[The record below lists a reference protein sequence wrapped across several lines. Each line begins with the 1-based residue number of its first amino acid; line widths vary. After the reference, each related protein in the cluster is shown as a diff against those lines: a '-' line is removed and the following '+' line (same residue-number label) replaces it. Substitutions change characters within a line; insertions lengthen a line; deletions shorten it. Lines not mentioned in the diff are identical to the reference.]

1 MARIARPKLR
11 TLALVAAPVAAVAI
25 TVPTVAMATGGSS
38 SVFKACLQPDGT
50 INSVSVDSADP
61 DCSNGI
67 LPDGQVVTWNQQG
80 VQGAQG
86 IQGIP
91 GIAGLPGAQGVQG
104 ATGATGPAGKNGVSG
119 YKMVIA
125 ATKAAPRTVATY
137 TVHCKDGRY
146 ALGGGM
152 TGAPELI
159 LNGSGPTGDA
169 KGWTVRATN
178 VATTA
183 KKIKV
188 YVTCA
193 FAS

>member
-1 MARIARPKLR
+1 
-11 TLALVAAPVAAVAI
+11 
-25 TVPTVAMATGGSS
+25 
-38 SVFKACLQPDGT
+38 
-50 INSVSVDSADP
+50 
-61 DCSNGI
+61 
-67 LPDGQVVTWNQQG
+67 
-80 VQGAQG
+80 
-86 IQGIP
+86 
-91 GIAGLPGAQGVQG
+91 
-104 ATGATGPAGKNGVSG
+104 
-119 YKMVIA
+119 
-125 ATKAAPRTVATY
+125 KAAPRTVATY

-152 TGAPELI
+152 NGAPELI